1 MAEEDPSQ
9 EKTEEPT
16 SKKLEKTREDG
27 DVVRSKEL
35 NTSAILL
42 VSAICILVFG
52 PLMGNTL
59 MEIMR
64 FCFDFDARA
73 SWDTNISGE
82 YFLAALY
89 SAFTALLPFFGLLL
103 LTSVAAPISLGGW
116 NFSTKALAPKGSRMN
131 PFSGLKRMF
140 SLNSL
145 VELLKGWGKVIV
157 VATSAI
163 LVLVGLKDEFLSMIF
178 QPTENAIVHASR
190 LLAWS
195 FLLMASSTLIIAL
208 IDIPFQ
214 IFSHAKKLRMTMQE
228 IKDEHKSTEGKP
240 EIKAKIRQLQ
250 HEMAN
255 RRMMSDVPEADVII
269 TNPTHYAVALSYK
282 PHEMPAPLMVAKG
295 VDEVAL
301 KIREIGG
308 EYNVPILE
316 LPALARSIYHH
327 SEIGGEIPEGLY
339 IAVAQVLAYV
349 YQVDLWK
356 KGQAREKPQ
365 KPTYP
370 IPADLRKDS

>member
-1 MAEEDPSQ
+1 MAEEDSSQ

-16 SKKLEKTREDG
+16 SRKLEKTREEG
-27 DVVRSKEL
+27 NVVRSKEL
-35 NTSAILL
+35 NTSAILI

-59 MEIMR
+59 MEVMR

-82 YFLAALY
+82 YFLASIYA
-89 SAFTALLPFFGLLL
+89 AFTALLPFFALLL
-103 LTSVAAPISLGGW
+103 LTALAAPMSLGGW
-116 NFSTKALAPKGSRMN
+116 NFSTKALAPKASRMN

-140 SLNSL
+140 SMNSL

-163 LVLVGLKDEFLSMIF
+163 LVLFGLKDQFLSMIF
-178 QPTENAIVHASR
+178 EPTPNAIAHASR
-190 LLAWS
+190 TLAWS
-195 FLLMASSTLIIAL
+195 FLLMACSTLIIAL
-208 IDIPFQ
+208 IDVPFQ

-228 IKDEHKSTEGKP
+228 IKDEYESSEGKP

-250 HEMAN
+250 RDMAN

-269 TNPTHYAVALSYK
+269 TNPTHYAVALKYK
-282 PHEMPAPLMVAKG
+282 PNEMPAPLMVAKG
-295 VDEVAL
+295 VDMVAL

-308 EYNVPILE
+308 EYKVPILE
-316 LPALARSIYHH
+316 LPALSRSIYHH
-327 SEIGGEIPEGLY
+327 TEIGGEIPEGLY
-339 IAVAQVLAYV
+339 IAVAQVLAYI
-349 YQVDLWK
+349 YQVEQWK
-356 KGQAREKPQ
+356 KGNVQEKPQ
-365 KPTYP
+365 EPSYP
-370 IPADLRKDS
+370 IPNDLRQDT

>member
-1 MAEEDPSQ
+1 MAEEDSSQ

-16 SKKLEKTREDG
+16 SRKLEKTREEG
-27 DVVRSKEL
+27 NVVRSKEL
-35 NTSAILL
+35 NTSAILI

-59 MEIMR
+59 MEVMR

-82 YFLAALY
+82 YFLASIYA
-89 SAFTALLPFFGLLL
+89 AFTALLPFFALLL
-103 LTSVAAPISLGGW
+103 LTALAAPMSLGGW
-116 NFSTKALAPKGSRMN
+116 NFSTKALAPKASRMN

-140 SLNSL
+140 SMNSL

-163 LVLVGLKDEFLSMIF
+163 LVLFGLKDQFLSMIF
-178 QPTENAIVHASR
+178 EPTPNAIAHASR
-190 LLAWS
+190 TLAWS
-195 FLLMASSTLIIAL
+195 FLLMACSTLIIAL
-208 IDIPFQ
+208 IDVPFQ

-228 IKDEHKSTEGKP
+228 IKDEYKSSEGKP

-250 HEMAN
+250 RDMAN

-269 TNPTHYAVALSYK
+269 TNPTHYAVALKYK
-282 PHEMPAPLMVAKG
+282 PNEMPAPLMVAKG
-295 VDEVAL
+295 VDMVAL

-308 EYNVPILE
+308 EYKVPILE
-316 LPALARSIYHH
+316 LPALSRSIYHH
-327 SEIGGEIPEGLY
+327 TEIGGEIPEGLY
-339 IAVAQVLAYV
+339 IAVAQVLAYI
-349 YQVDLWK
+349 YQVEQWK
-356 KGQAREKPQ
+356 KGNVQEKPQ
-365 KPTYP
+365 EPSYP
-370 IPADLRKDS
+370 IPNDLRQDT